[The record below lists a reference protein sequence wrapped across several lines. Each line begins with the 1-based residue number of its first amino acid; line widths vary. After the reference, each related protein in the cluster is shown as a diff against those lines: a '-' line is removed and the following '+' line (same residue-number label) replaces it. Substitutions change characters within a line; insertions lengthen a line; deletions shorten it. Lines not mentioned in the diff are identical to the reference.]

1 MYGRGGKDFMRKYE
15 EEHYKYEN
23 IKDVV
28 YPWIKEELIDSHALN
43 GKHISEKDTPVV
55 SFVGG
60 LKIIFVIKRADD
72 TFEVMKDNMLPP
84 DCDIEELYHLSC
96 ENLIRDVE
104 FVIANTWYGAFA
116 IIADGHHECSS
127 LCFKHIWQVCVDKLK
142 DNIIIMAPTK
152 DMVLFAAEGQE
163 DIVRKMVD
171 HGRQAYESSSEKISQ
186 SLLLFSK
193 DRKELTVYEKE
204 Y

>member
-1 MYGRGGKDFMRKYE
+1 MRKYE
-15 EEHYKYEN
+15 EEHYKYDN
-23 IKDVV
+23 IKDAV
-28 YPWIKEELIDSHALN
+28 YPWVKEELTDNHALN

-60 LKIIFVIKRADD
+60 LKIIFVIKRGDD
-72 TFEVMKDNMLPP
+72 TFEVLKDNMLPP

-104 FVIANTWYGAFA
+104 FVIGNTWYGAFA

-142 DNIIIMAPTK
+142 DNIVVMAPTK
-152 DMVLFAAEGQE
+152 DMVLFAAAGQE
-163 DIVRKMVD
+163 EVVRKMVD
-171 HGRQAYESSSEKISQ
+171 HGRQAYDSSSDKISQ

-193 DRKELTVYEKE
+193 DRKELTAYDKE